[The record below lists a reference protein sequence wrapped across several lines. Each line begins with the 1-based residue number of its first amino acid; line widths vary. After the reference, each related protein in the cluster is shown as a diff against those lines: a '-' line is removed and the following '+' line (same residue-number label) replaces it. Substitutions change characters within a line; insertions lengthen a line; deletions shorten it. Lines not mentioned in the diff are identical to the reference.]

1 MPSLILNV
9 KAWHGDGELEL
20 QLPDTWQLN
29 VLAPDDA
36 EGLAPSAVEAA
47 LERPIGSPSL
57 GELARDKASALIVVD
72 DLGRPTRAD
81 RVIPTLLAM
90 LTRAGVDPDG
100 ISFLVATGSHR
111 PLRKEEIR
119 QKLGS
124 DVATRFPVANH
135 DAFAHDLRHLG
146 TLPSGLP
153 VIVNRRIAEADLVVF
168 NGLQLEGWMER
179 LIEASSY
186 QGPLVVASRG
196 ITPLGGD
203 EAHADG
209 HAQEGDAHGAH
220 DAEAHGH
227 EDHGH
232 GHDEPSHDQE
242 HEAEGHEGH
251 DHGEMDPHAW
261 LDVTRAQQYVA
272 NIRDGLIEADP
283 DAGAM
288 VAPVD

>member
-57 GELARDKASALIVVD
+57 EELARDKASALIVVD

-90 LTRAGVDPDG
+90 LTRAGVGPDG

-111 PLRKEEIR
+111 PLREEEIR

-153 VIVNRRIAEADLVVF
+153 IIVNRRIAEVDLVVGIGCVIPHSHTGF
-168 NGLQLEGWMER
+168 SGGGIQDNGYEVSHPGKVLVRKVIDNVAAPATETL
-179 LIEASSY
+179 LSDVSSY
-186 QGPLVVASRG
+186 LEAPDGGSFSGPGCGVLEQGQKS
-196 ITPLGGD
+196 
-203 EAHADG
+203 
-209 HAQEGDAHGAH
+209 GAYTTH
-220 DAEAHGH
+220 YSHL
-227 EDHGH
+227 
-232 GHDEPSHDQE
+232 EP
-242 HEAEGHEGH
+242 
-251 DHGEMDPHAW
+251 
-261 LDVTRAQQYVA
+261 
-272 NIRDGLIEADP
+272 
-283 DAGAM
+283 
-288 VAPVD
+288 